1 MVPKLRT
8 SPRAR
13 RRALKAAAALAVIA
27 ATAGLT
33 QLLPGGKQLSSPAA
47 PAPAA
52 AVAPQ
57 PSSVLPKNVPLRPA
71 DRRAIDRALDRFVPA
86 AVRRSDPALAYDLVT
101 PALRAGSTRAEW
113 ATGTIPV
120 QPFPAQGSRF
130 HHWTLSYSHPNHV
143 GLELLLK
150 PTHEAEIGGIAF
162 AVDLKRMRGRWL
174 VDSFIPAAVFSG
186 AGEPPRISAVPD
198 FGPTAGASSPGSRR
212 LDPVWILVPASLL
225 VLSLV
230 VLLGYGV
237 ATWIRGRRVL
247 RDSPRALPPLPQ
259 PTRDRIAVAQ
269 AGRDR

>member
-1 MVPKLRT
+1 M
-8 SPRAR
+8 
-13 RRALKAAAALAVIA
+13 ALAAAAGLA
-27 ATAGLT
+27 
-33 QLLPGGKQLSSPAA
+33 QLLPGGKDLAGPS

-57 PSSVLPKNVPLRPA
+57 PPPAQPKEVPLRPA

-86 AVRRSDPALAYDLVT
+86 AVRRDDPALAYELVT
-101 PALRAGSTRAEW
+101 PALRTGSTRAEW

-120 QPFPAQGSRF
+120 QPFPARGDRF
-130 HHWTLSYSHPNHV
+130 HYWTLSYSYPNHV

-150 PTHEAEIGGIAF
+150 PTREAGIGGIAF
-162 AVDLKRMRGRWL
+162 AVDLKRLRGRWL
-174 VDSFIPAAVFSG
+174 VDSFIPAAVFAG

-212 LDPVWILVPASLL
+212 LDPVWILLPASLL

-230 VLLGYGV
+230 VLLAYAV
-237 ATWIRGRRVL
+237 ATWLRGRRVL
-247 RDSPRALPPLPQ
+247 GSSPRTLPPLPR
-259 PTRDRIAVAQ
+259 PTRDRIAVAR